1 MEATM
6 ETKRLR
12 MLIGLMAVQAAMR
25 DREVKLFRQATL
37 FQRGGEIGLAGA
49 FQLAERGLDSE
60 IFCWIEV
67 EPRPCRVRPATALN
81 GPLLRHHELA
91 ELQPVLRPA
100 SARRA
105 GE

>member
-6 ETKRLR
+6 ETRKLR

-60 IFCWIEV
+60 IFCWVEV
-67 EPRPCRVRPATALN
+67 EPRPCRAPAT
-81 GPLLRHHELA
+81 
-91 ELQPVLRPA
+91 
-100 SARRA
+100 SAPRTA